1 MKQSKHFKRMAFTL
15 SAKWMMG
22 ALLLL
27 IAMLMPQGA
36 WAGTCANLPDSK
48 TYEVMSVHYNGT
60 ASNYNGS
67 ADNDVLGSLKF
78 RYWLDVFNYDGD
90 NGYWAKDLTMKID
103 DETLTFYT
111 DYACTTKV
119 SAEYSTV
126 LHGVWPVFDNSD
138 EDRATIGK
146 NKSGSGKKAY
156 FKTSSGLTGY
166 IDIFSFYAAS
176 NKWTT
181 MRVEVFIYDLYGHK
195 VSVCG
200 TYKRKGA
207 SDKAYNFVYYLGGCP
222 RPKNVTTSRNTTTK
236 QVTVS
241 WQKETYSIP
250 ASDAAGETRRDA
262 FSVIDNGS
270 WGVYRN
276 NNYATSIQ
284 TVSNTTTSA
293 ADNSAT
299 CSSSPYTY
307 YVCYEPEATYGSKKG
322 TSLPG
327 SETHKRGLVGSS
339 SITLNHV
346 WGDASWSWKWDDDE
360 HSATCTRACTQCS
373 QGDASKTSVTVTLNK
388 GITSAQQVAPTCTTK
403 GTTRYK
409 ATATVAGTQYTSIKD
424 VDDLDVK
431 SHNYTQ
437 KRQTEPYHKDDATCG
452 EAATY
457 WYKCLNCDDKSSK
470 DFFYSTDANEQAH
483 GNHTFAADDAAHG
496 VCTVCGHGFLRYTSV
511 KNVVVTPSTT
521 AKFYNGNTQLTILS
535 NKNGVIEFNKPL
547 TKIGYSAFQSC
558 FDLTS
563 LTLPSTLTA
572 LEGYAFGNCSGLSG
586 TLTIPSSVTSIGE
599 NAFSGSKYTTVR
611 CESITPP
618 TYGKYVFNSPGS
630 MTLLVPYPALS
641 AYKAANGWKTFKS
654 IGGYCIEHSYDQQ
667 STNDKY
673 AVAGA
678 AVTCTKTG
686 EYYYSCFCGQNEQ
699 NADHTFMVAALG
711 HSYGNAIWLW
721 EDDGHSATCT
731 RTCTRSG
738 CTTNTTGHTSSKT
751 VTLGN
756 GITDEIIRNPTCTTK
771 GRTRYDATA
780 TVESVDYSNSLELDN
795 IDMFSHLMTGHAAVD
810 ATCAEAGNLLYYTCS
825 RPCCEDKY
833 YKKSDAH
840 TTEAYDNQA
849 ATVAVPLPHDSELL
863 VNSRTENIMG
873 NWQVTRN
880 EVAVRPTGIQFSKS
894 LSGAHQTVA
903 VSGAEVKQVLVSFD
917 YQIVN
922 AGSSEGWAQVYVSM
936 LDENNKELY
945 TKYLLNRI
953 GSSFEMSSPQNVSML
968 IYLPEDTRY
977 VKMMLIGKDQKNLT
991 GNYGPIFSNMSIK
1004 KVEALKKITCMDKG
1018 TVSYSCKQCGNEYI
1032 QENVATDHLFNSK
1045 TLTASPVEDG
1055 LYAYACDYG
1064 CGTHNNDHIIK
1075 DFKGTGNHLKLKKD
1089 EDGYYTVENITLADS
1104 IPFVSPVD
1112 FYAYYGVTFNRNFVK
1127 DGGMYSFI
1135 VPFDIPAKKAAELG
1149 KFYKYDNHSD
1159 GAVYFVEQTQG
1170 VMANTAY
1177 FFEPAKDTTS
1187 IYLKDIQI
1195 KAATSLPDAAH
1206 PELFGIYGAYSQTA
1220 IPEGA
1225 YGYGDKGSFVNAGKG
1240 NTLSPY
1246 RAYLWLGGGVVD
1258 ALKQTGD
1265 VNGDGSVNIADLS
1278 MLIEILNG
1286 RADDKTGAEHIDKKE
1301 GVTIND
1307 VETLKDI
1314 LLGKIA
1320 IKDSDGPDSPD
1331 SPDGSVTRED
1341 TSTGFSIKYKEGG
1354 VPAVWNVIWNR

>member
-1 MKQSKHFKRMAFTL
+1 MKQGKHFKRTALNL
-15 SAKWMMG
+15 SAKSMVST
-22 ALLLL
+22 LLLL
-27 IAMLMPQGA
+27 IAMLVPQGV

-138 EDRATIGK
+138 EDHATIGK

-307 YVCYEPEATYGSKKG
+307 YVCYEPTATYGSNSK
-322 TSLPG
+322 SLPG

-373 QGDASKTSVTVTLNK
+373 QGDASKTSVTVTLNN
-388 GITSAQQVAPTCTTK
+388 GITSAQQVAPTCITK

-424 VDDLDVK
+424 VDDIGVK

-437 KRQTEPYHKDDATCG
+437 KSQTEPYRKDDATCG

-470 DFFYSTDANEQAH
+470 DFYYSTDANEQAH

-511 KNVVVTPSTT
+511 NNVVVTPSPT

-547 TKIGYSAFQSC
+547 TKIGYAAFQSC
-558 FDLTS
+558 NNLTS
-563 LTLPSTLTA
+563 LTLPGTLTA

-586 TLTIPSSVTSIGE
+586 TLTIPSSVTSIGG
-599 NAFSGSKYTTVR
+599 NAFAGSKYTTVR

-618 TYGKYVFNSPGS
+618 TYGKDMFNSTWS

-641 AYKAANGWKTFKS
+641 AYKAADGWKTFKS

-673 AVAGA
+673 AVAAPATCIKA
-678 AVTCTKTG
+678 A

-711 HSYGNAIWLW
+711 HNMTEHA
-721 EDDGHSATCT
+721 ENKATCIANGNYMYFT
-731 RTCTRSG
+731 CSRTCCSG
-738 CTTNTTGHTSSKT
+738 KYYKKKDAYTTE
-751 VTLGN
+751 V
-756 GITDEIIRNPTCTTK
+756 
-771 GRTRYDATA
+771 Y
-780 TVESVDYSNSLELDN
+780 DN
-795 IDMFSHLMTGHAAVD
+795 IDATVDEMISHNMTEHAAVD

-825 RPCCEDKY
+825 HPCCEDKY

-840 TTEAYDNQA
+840 TTEAYANLD
-849 ATVAVPLPHDSELL
+849 ATVIVPLPHDFELL
-863 VNSRTENIMG
+863 VNPRAENIMG
-873 NWQVTRN
+873 NWDVTSSKN
-880 EVAVRPTGIQFSKS
+880 SKVAVRLTGIQFSSS
-894 LSGAHQTVA
+894 LQAAYQTVA
-903 VSGAEVKQVLVSFD
+903 VSGAEVKQVLVSCD

-922 AGSSEGWAQVYVSM
+922 AGGSTGTARIYVV
-936 LDENNKELY
+936 LQDENKKELGRA
-945 TKYLLNRI
+945 YLLDWSGAN
-953 GSSFEMSSPQNVSML
+953 FEMSSPQNVSML
-968 IYLPEDTRY
+968 IYLPEETRY
-977 VKMMLIGKDQKNLT
+977 VKMYLNGEDQINWA

-1018 TVSYSCKQCGNEYI
+1018 TVSNSCTQCGYEYT

-1064 CGTHNNDHIIK
+1064 CGTHSNDHFIK
-1075 DFKGTGNHLKLKKD
+1075 DCKGKDNHLELKKD
-1089 EDGYYTVENITLADS
+1089 EDGYYTFENITLADS

-1159 GAVYFVEQTQG
+1159 GTVYFVEETKG

-1187 IYLKDIQI
+1187 ISLKDIQI

-1258 ALKQTGD
+1258 APKQTGD

-1320 IKDSDGPDSPD
+1320 INDSDGPDSPD
-1331 SPDGSVTRED
+1331 GSDSSVTRED